1 MPSVSEIENVTLMA
15 ELQPETAEQEITRAV
30 SARHKIAHRYVM
42 RLRKRNPEACPAEII
57 ATLERHYVTAITI
70 AGGVVTAGTI
80 AANVGIALIPGV
92 AAGKE
97 AGKGAAK
104 VAAKGAAKTVA
115 AKAAAT
121 AAAKSAAKGAAM
133 GVAKTGAERA
143 VQLLPAGDEQLQFE
157 ITAVFALAMAEVHSM
172 SLDQQQAHALVYGLS
187 NGRVSQQ
194 QIAAMATE
202 LAHVSHPGV
211 GVGQTIAS
219 GREDWSH
226 WANTLADTLPGGAAQ
241 DLVRTVQTGQLETV
255 RSALNASSRV

>member
-121 AAAKSAAKGAAM
+121 AAAKGAAM